1 MDLCNLKPTLV
12 TTGVIA
18 CLLYFYDSDISDIE
32 HNKINTLLK
41 SHLNTPQRLKNIFHT
56 DNLE

>member
-18 CLLYFYDSDISDIE
+18 CLLYFYDSDISDIQ
-32 HNKINTLLK
+32 HNGINSLLK
-41 SHLNTPQRLKNIFHT
+41 SHLDLYPYDFTR
-56 DNLE
+56 